1 MSELQAAEE
10 ITNNAIVQNS
20 LNPEI
25 TGEVRTRDVDGRWLP
40 GHAPNPGGRPK
51 CALIS
56 EKLREI
62 LRSEDASGET
72 GADKLGKKLVGL
84 TEEKDGYLRLAA
96 IKEITDR
103 VEGKAVQTS
112 NVRGLFVM
120 MPPTAVMA
128 EAFDCPE
135 PAEPDI

>member
-1 MSELQAAEE
+1 MSELQAE
-10 ITNNAIVQNS
+10 IIEPSGAIVENSQNS
-20 LNPEI
+20 AISPGSRPSHLWQPGQSGNPS
-25 TGEVRTRDVDGRWLP
+25 
-40 GHAPNPGGRPK
+40 GRPK

-62 LRSEDASGET
+62 LRSEDVSGET
-72 GADKLGKKLVGL
+72 GADRLGNKLVAL

-120 MPPTAVMA
+120 MPAAAVMS

-135 PAEPDI
+135 PGEPDT